1 MYVDEGVS
9 TTKNHKEKQQM
20 RMTKANQ
27 IKWWYLRALLIL
39 AGLGSQPTWAL
50 NCSPINTSI
59 TINVGNIT
67 VQKDVADMATLT
79 PIITST
85 SSGYDCKYDGS
96 SLYVG
101 AKAYGTDTGK
111 LDGSRKIFAS
121 NVAGMGFTIGATS
134 LYSMWVGSQGFG
146 SGNAWVLVSGFA
158 PQSDKII
165 AMTANIELFKTG
177 ELSSG
182 TLSGKIGALI
192 IGNNPSPTV
201 WGSEIPINITG
212 TVTKVAC
219 SLTNTTISVPL
230 GDVQSSAF
238 NSISATAGDKT
249 FNLGLSCDKDAN
261 INVALA
267 GTQNM
272 DTADTSVLALT
283 NAGQSG
289 TAKGVGVQL
298 LYGGVPLK
306 LNNNILLKTSVGGQE
321 TLPFSARYYQTQ
333 TAIGAGLANSSAT
346 LNITYQ

>member
-1 MYVDEGVS
+1 MKDPIEKRRLTMATTHGLKTLSLVS
-9 TTKNHKEKQQM
+9 GT
-20 RMTKANQ
+20 
-27 IKWWYLRALLIL
+27 IL
-39 AGLGSQPTWAL
+39 AALYSQPGRAWTCTPSASSL
-50 NCSPINTSI
+50 IF
-59 TINVGNIT
+59 NVGT
-67 VQKDVADMATLT
+67 VSVQRNYSALIELT
-79 PIITST
+79 PVQTTVGGYNCNNPDRGIATGIKADGTYST
-85 SSGYDCKYDGS
+85 LNINLRNIFKTNVPGIGYTLAGRGYWLGTNDGP
-96 SLYVG
+96 YG
-101 AKAYGTDTGK
+101 KGTDTQKVISSASAGVNPGWSNFNIQIQ
-111 LDGSRKIFAS
+111 LYKIGDIAS
-121 NVAGMGFTIGATS
+121 GV
-134 LYSMWVGSQGFG
+134 
-146 SGNAWVLVSGFA
+146 
-158 PQSDKII
+158 
-165 AMTANIELFKTG
+165 
-177 ELSSG
+177 
-182 TLSGKIGALI
+182 LSGKIGAL
-192 IGNNPSPTV
+192 GTGTNTALTNWSN
-201 WGSEIPINITG
+201 EIPITITG
-212 TVTKVAC
+212 TITALAC

-238 NSISATAGDKT
+238 SGITTTAGDKT